1 MATAFEFILR
11 IICAAENRRL
21 CLNRPH
27 RIPTWEQFVFF
38 PPVYSFVTSK
48 LKWHCFSCA
57 VINGLTPPYPRCHPK
72 VVLTLISRLYTS
84 SAIITPC
91 HCPAP
96 VCFIVIKENVRVVTR
111 RALIGYHCKDVWCGY
126 VNHDA
131 WKPRSERFGEQKPNF
146 WVKITAPN
154 NASG

>member
-27 RIPTWEQFVFF
+27 RIPTWEQFVPPP

-72 VVLTLISRLYTS
+72 VVLTLISRLYTLS
-84 SAIITPC
+84 VIITPR

-126 VNHDA
+126 VSHDA
-131 WKPRSERFGEQKPNF
+131 WKPL
-146 WVKITAPN
+146 N
-154 NASG
+154 NVCAEVREIWGTKT